1 MNCTGIKAVIDSAS
15 SRNPVS
21 SEIDTHLSGCPDCR
35 SYSDKTNALR
45 TLLNAQ
51 PRVQAPADFNF
62 QLRARIARA
71 QAKPASP
78 FGFLENLFGQTFS
91 IKQAAASLAALAV
104 MAAGTTLYFTQ
115 QSSPQSSNSQII
127 ATNMAAQVTTQVP
140 APIERSLMPQ
150 PLAPKAAV
158 LTTKVAAKS
167 QAQPVAL
174 KSAVLAQ
181 ASNNDTIRVYNR
193 EKGHV
198 SEFSKS
204 GYVIGA
210 ENSVSMARP
219 VSFGSF

>member
-15 SRNPVS
+15 RRNPVS
-21 SEIDTHLSGCPDCR
+21 SEVKVHLSGCPDCR
-35 SYSDKTNALR
+35 SYSDQANALLS
-45 TLLNAQ
+45 LLSAQ
-51 PRVQAPADFNF
+51 PRVEAPADFNF

-91 IKQAAASLAALAV
+91 IKQAAASLAVLAV
-104 MAAGTTLYFTQ
+104 MAAGTTLYFN
-115 QSSPQSSNSQII
+115 QSAPQTSGSQMLASNITPVVQPAAETEPPVSPRAVAPQTS
-127 ATNMAAQVTTQVP
+127 
-140 APIERSLMPQ
+140 APIVVR
-150 PLAPKAAV
+150 AA
-158 LTTKVAAKS
+158 TKS
-167 QAQPVAL
+167 QPRGLAMKPA
-174 KSAVLAQ
+174 ALAQ
-181 ASNNDTIRVYNR
+181 ASNNEVFRVYNR

-198 SEFSKS
+198 SEISKS

>member
-15 SRNPVS
+15 SRNPIS
-21 SEIDTHLSGCPDCR
+21 SDVKAHLNGCPDCR
-35 SYSDKTNALR
+35 SYSDKTNALL
-45 TLLNAQ
+45 TLLSAQ

-78 FGFLENLFGQTFS
+78 FAFLENLFGQTFS

-104 MAAGTTLYFTQ
+104 MAAGTTFYFNQSASQPSNGQMIASNNVASIVQ
-115 QSSPQSSNSQII
+115 QPAAQIEMPVSPQ
-127 ATNMAAQVTTQVP
+127 TV
-140 APIERSLMPQ
+140 
-150 PLAPKAAV
+150 APKTSAPA
-158 LTTKVAAKS
+158 LKSAAKS
-167 QAQPVAL
+167 QTQPAAI
-174 KSAVLAQ
+174 KSVVLAQ